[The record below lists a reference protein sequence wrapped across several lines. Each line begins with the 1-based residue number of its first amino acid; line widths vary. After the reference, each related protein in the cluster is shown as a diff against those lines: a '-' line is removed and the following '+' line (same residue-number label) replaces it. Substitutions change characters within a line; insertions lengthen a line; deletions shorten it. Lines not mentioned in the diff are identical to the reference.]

1 MKYIILYILDN
12 YYTMSQKEIK
22 AAPLPDNKDIEL
34 DKIQPM
40 LSQNAFK
47 IITDEMNTILKG
59 IQKKYKITDQS
70 FAETYDK
77 QIQGLSLKLG
87 MKKRNRRVL
96 DNDIRCMGRKIDG
109 KQCTRSRLKEGD
121 FCKSHK
127 DNLPHGRV
135 DDPNYQ
141 PPEKGKRGR
150 KKKSIDYND
159 GNYIATHLEMI
170 DGVQYLVNEE
180 GLVFTYNIESPIFI
194 GRKTKKGIIEKIES
208 KNDVFSNTEVAG

>member
-1 MKYIILYILDN
+1 
-12 YYTMSQKEIK
+12 MSQQEIK

-34 DKIQPM
+34 DNIQPM

-47 IITDEMNTILKG
+47 IITDEMVMIIKN
-59 IQKKYKITDQS
+59 IQKKYKISDPGFT
-70 FAETYDK
+70 ETYDK

-109 KQCTRSRLKEGD
+109 KQCTRSRLKDCD

-135 DDPNYQ
+135 DDLNYL

-150 KKKSIDYND
+150 KKKSVDYDNGD
-159 GNYIATHLEMI
+159 YIATHLEMI
-170 DGVQYLVNEE
+170 NGVQYLVNEE
-180 GLVFTYNIESPIFI
+180 GLVFTYNIESTVFI
-194 GRKTKKGIIEKIES
+194 GRKTKEGVIKKIES
-208 KNDVFSNTEVAG
+208 ENEVFKGVEIATK

>member
-1 MKYIILYILDN
+1 
-12 YYTMSQKEIK
+12 MSQQEIK

-34 DKIQPM
+34 DNIQPM

-47 IITDEMNTILKG
+47 IITDEMVMIIKN
-59 IQKKYKITDQS
+59 IQKKYKISDPGFT
-70 FAETYDK
+70 ETYDK

-109 KQCTRSRLKEGD
+109 KQCTRSRLKDCD

-141 PPEKGKRGR
+141 APEKGKRGR
-150 KKKSIDYND
+150 KKKSVDYDNGD
-159 GNYIATHLEMI
+159 YIATHLEMI
-170 DGVQYLVNEE
+170 NGVQYLVNEE
-180 GLVFTYNIESPIFI
+180 GLVFTYNIESPVFI
-194 GRKTKKGIIEKIES
+194 GRKTKEGVIKKIES
-208 KNDVFSNTEVAG
+208 ENEVFKGVEIATK

>member
-1 MKYIILYILDN
+1 
-12 YYTMSQKEIK
+12 MSQKEIK
-22 AAPLPDNKDIEL
+22 VAPLPYDKDIEV

-47 IITDEMNTILKG
+47 IITDEMAAMLRTIKT
-59 IQKKYKITDQS
+59 QYKINDTS
-70 FAETYDK
+70 FLEKYDK

-87 MKKRNRRVL
+87 MKKRNRRIL
-96 DNDIRCMGRKIDG
+96 DNTIRCMGRKIDG
-109 KQCTRSRLKEGD
+109 KQCTRSRLKESE

-135 DDPNYQ
+135 DDPNYE

-150 KKKSIDYND
+150 KKKSVDYND

-170 DGVQYLVNEE
+170 DGTQYLVNEE
-180 GLVFTYNIESPIFI
+180 GLVFSYNIESPVFI
-194 GRKTKKGIIEKIES
+194 GKKTDEGKIQKIDGNILTS
-208 KNDVFSNTEVAG
+208 TAITV

>member
-1 MKYIILYILDN
+1 MA
-12 YYTMSQKEIK
+12 QQEIK
-22 AAPLPDNKDIEL
+22 AAPLPSDKDIEI

-47 IITDEMNTILKG
+47 IITDEMMTMLRA
-59 IQKKYKITDQS
+59 IQQNYKITDTQ
-70 FAETYDK
+70 FLETYDK
-77 QIQGLSLKLG
+77 QIQSLSLKLG

-96 DNDIRCMGRKIDG
+96 DNSIRCMGRKIDG
-109 KQCTRSRLKEGD
+109 KQCTRSRLKDCD

-135 DDPNYQ
+135 DDPNYE

-150 KKKSIDYND
+150 KKKSVDYTD

-170 DGVQYLVNEE
+170 DGIQYLVNEE
-180 GLVFTYNIESPIFI
+180 GLVFSYNIESPEFI
-194 GRKTKKGIIEKIES
+194 GQKTNEGKIKKIDGNILTSVPI
-208 KNDVFSNTEVAG
+208 TA

>member
-1 MKYIILYILDN
+1 
-12 YYTMSQKEIK
+12 MSQSEIK
-22 AAPLPDNKDIEL
+22 AAPLPYNKDIDV

-47 IITDEMNTILKG
+47 IITDEMTSMLKK
-59 IQKKYKITDQS
+59 IQKEYSITDS
-70 FAETYDK
+70 DFLENFDK

-96 DNDIRCMGRKIDG
+96 DNNIRCMGRKIDG
-109 KQCTRSRLKEGD
+109 KQCTRSRLKDCE

-135 DDPNYQ
+135 DDPNYE

-150 KKKSIDYND
+150 KKKSVDYDN
-159 GNYIATHLEMI
+159 GEYIATHLEMI
-170 DGVQYLVNEE
+170 DGEQYLVNEE
-180 GLVFTYNIESPIFI
+180 GLVFTYNIESPVFI
-194 GRKTKKGIIEKIES
+194 GHKTKKGTIKKIES
-208 KNDVFSNTEVAG
+208 MNLQQTAVIAN

>member
-1 MKYIILYILDN
+1 
-12 YYTMSQKEIK
+12 MSQQEIK

-34 DKIQPM
+34 DNIQPM

-47 IITDEMNTILKG
+47 IITDEMVMIIKN
-59 IQKKYKITDQS
+59 IQKKYKISDPGFT
-70 FAETYDK
+70 ETYDK

-109 KQCTRSRLKEGD
+109 KQCTRSRLKDCD

-135 DDPNYQ
+135 DDPN
-141 PPEKGKRGR
+141 
-150 KKKSIDYND
+150 
-159 GNYIATHLEMI
+159 
-170 DGVQYLVNEE
+170 
-180 GLVFTYNIESPIFI
+180 
-194 GRKTKKGIIEKIES
+194 
-208 KNDVFSNTEVAG
+208 

>member
-1 MKYIILYILDN
+1 
-12 YYTMSQKEIK
+12 MSQSEIK
-22 AAPLPDNKDIEL
+22 AAPLPDNKDIDV

-47 IITDEMNTILKG
+47 IITDEMSSMLKK
-59 IQKKYKITDQS
+59 IQKDYSITDS
-70 FAETYDK
+70 DFLENFDK

-96 DNDIRCMGRKIDG
+96 DNNIRCMGRKIDG
-109 KQCTRSRLKEGD
+109 KQCTRSRLKDCE

-135 DDPNYQ
+135 DDPNYE

-150 KKKSIDYND
+150 KKKSVDYDN
-159 GNYIATHLEMI
+159 GEYIATHLEMI
-170 DGVQYLVNEE
+170 DGEQYLVNEE
-180 GLVFTYNIESPIFI
+180 GLVFTYNIESPVFI
-194 GRKTKKGIIEKIES
+194 GHKTKKGTIKKIES
-208 KNDVFSNTEVAG
+208 MNLQQTAVIAN

>member
-1 MKYIILYILDN
+1 MY
-12 YYTMSQKEIK
+12 QQEIK
-22 AAPLPDNKDIEL
+22 AAPLPDNKDIEV

-40 LSQNAFK
+40 LSQNVFK
-47 IITDEMNTILKG
+47 IITDEMGIIIKH
-59 IQKKYKITDQS
+59 IQKKYKITDQN
-70 FAETYDK
+70 FTEIYDK
-77 QIQGLSLKLG
+77 QIKNLSLKLG
-87 MKKRNRRVL
+87 MKKRNRRIL

-109 KQCTRSRLKEGD
+109 KQCTRSRLTEGD

-150 KKKSIDYND
+150 KKKSVDYTD

-170 DGVQYLVNEE
+170 NGVQYLVNEE
-180 GLVFTYNIESPIFI
+180 GLVFTYNIESPVFI
-194 GRKTKKGIIEKIES
+194 GRKTKEGIIEKIES
-208 KNDVFSNTEVAG
+208 EKIESEDDVFKSVEIVNQ